1 LIVPSSAVKCACC
14 ETAGDGPL
22 SGGAKPATF
31 SRKIEVRR
39 PAAFTVESVNFGN
52 ASYMTAPKINAA
64 PSSAMIT
71 LRYVTVFQA
80 T

>member
-1 LIVPSSAVKCACC
+1 MVPSSAVKCACC
-14 ETAGDGPL
+14 ATAADGPL
-22 SGGAKPATF
+22 SGGASPATF
-31 SRKIEVRR
+31 SSTPVEKR
-39 PAAFTVESVNFGN
+39 PAAFTDASVNFGN
-52 ASYMTAPKINAA
+52 ASCMMAPKISAT

>member
-1 LIVPSSAVKCACC
+1 MPSSAVKCACC
-14 ETAGDGPL
+14 ETVADGPFN
-22 SGGAKPATF
+22 GGASPATF
-31 SRKIEVRR
+31 SSRPEEKY

-52 ASYMTAPKINAA
+52 ATCMTKPKTSAA
-64 PSSAMIT
+64 LSSTIIT